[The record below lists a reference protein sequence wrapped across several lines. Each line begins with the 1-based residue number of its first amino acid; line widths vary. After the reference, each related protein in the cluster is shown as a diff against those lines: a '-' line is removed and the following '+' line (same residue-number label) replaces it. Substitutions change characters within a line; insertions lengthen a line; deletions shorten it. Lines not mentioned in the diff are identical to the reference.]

1 MQENENNINY
11 NINNIDIDMDDP
23 NLTGSDIDD
32 PKYIPSNNI
41 LENNKLLN
49 SNLENK
55 NEEMFLKTKLISLQN
70 DANFSNQKRQELLN
84 KNLQLKQE
92 LAKLKENIKSKE
104 GVNSEFQNYFFDI
117 YKQNFEQYE
126 EKNNLLKKKRDEL
139 KKMIEEKDKEIK
151 ANKKVNINKES
162 NVNNDS
168 AFNKLQNDL
177 KEKSIMLN
185 KEFAVKE
192 EKIKNR
198 YLLEISNATKKIDEL
213 KEENEKLRNEI
224 SNYKMEIE

>member
-92 LAKLKENIKSKE
+92 LAKLKENIKPKE

-126 EKNNLLKKKRDEL
+126 EKNNLLKK
-139 KKMIEEKDKEIK
+139 
-151 ANKKVNINKES
+151 
-162 NVNNDS
+162 
-168 AFNKLQNDL
+168 
-177 KEKSIMLN
+177 
-185 KEFAVKE
+185 
-192 EKIKNR
+192 
-198 YLLEISNATKKIDEL
+198 
-213 KEENEKLRNEI
+213 
-224 SNYKMEIE
+224 